1 MRVGGRYDVVG
12 DLSSGGMGRLRLAR
26 AVTSGRL
33 VVIKTPH
40 AREDDERLRDE
51 ARVGMR
57 LLHPHIVE
65 TLDLLDLDGR
75 PGLVTAYVS
84 GASLF
89 DIRKKGPLP
98 AMVVCRVGRQIAEAL
113 EAIHNAAD
121 EGGRSLRI
129 LHRDVTPSNIM
140 LGHDGRARLIDL
152 GIARSVESRAER
164 TDAGSVRGTLR
175 YLAPEL
181 FGTGD
186 HSPQTDLW
194 SLGVVLWEALRG
206 KEAVKGATAAAIG
219 KIISGGV
226 MTLEEGERV
235 DARVQRA
242 IAQLLRLD
250 AKERPAR
257 ARDAAAMFAMLEK
270 QIAGDS
276 NVEHVAAA
284 CVIAAVGPPSD
295 DMADPNRLMAR
306 AQAVFGAEA
315 RLQTTGVADI
325 GPRAPLVPDS
335 TVPAIIGTPITLEE
349 TVDEAA
355 LAAAEPDD
363 LAPESDDHPLTQ
375 ATPSQ
380 ALLSY
385 TRMLKQLER
394 R

>member
-1 MRVGGRYDVVG
+1 MRIGGRYDVVG

-26 AVTSGRL
+26 ATSGRL

-40 AREDDERLRDE
+40 NREDDERLRDE

-65 TLDLLDLDGR
+65 TLDLLDLEGR

-89 DIRKKGPLP
+89 DLRRKGLLP
-98 AMVVCRVGRQIAEAL
+98 PMVVCRVGRQIAEAL
-113 EAIHNAAD
+113 DAIHNACD
-121 EGGRSLRI
+121 EVGRPLKI

-152 GIARSVESRAER
+152 GIARSLESRAER

-181 FGTGD
+181 FGNGE

-206 KEAVKGATAAAIG
+206 KEAVKGTSAAAIG
-219 KIISGGV
+219 KIISGHI
-226 MTLEEGERV
+226 MALEPGERV
-235 DARVQRA
+235 DARMQRA

-250 AKERPAR
+250 AAQRPAR
-257 ARDAAAMFAMLEK
+257 AREAAAMFSMLEK
-270 QIAGDS
+270 ELAGDRD
-276 NVEHVAAA
+276 VEQIAAA
-284 CVIAAVGPPSD
+284 CVIAAVGPSTD
-295 DMADPNRLMAR
+295 GVNDPNRVMAR
-306 AQAVFGAEA
+306 AQAVFGVEA
-315 RLQTTGVADI
+315 RLQTTGVADLEAI
-325 GPRAPLVPDS
+325 PQTLAETGPPL
-335 TVPAIIGTPITLEE
+335 TLDE
-349 TVDEAA
+349 TVDE
-355 LAAAEPDD
+355 LPPLLETP
-363 LAPESDDHPLTQ
+363 LEAPLEADVTDPWPLQRTT
-375 ATPSQ
+375 TPSQ

-385 TRMLKQLER
+385 TKMLKQLER